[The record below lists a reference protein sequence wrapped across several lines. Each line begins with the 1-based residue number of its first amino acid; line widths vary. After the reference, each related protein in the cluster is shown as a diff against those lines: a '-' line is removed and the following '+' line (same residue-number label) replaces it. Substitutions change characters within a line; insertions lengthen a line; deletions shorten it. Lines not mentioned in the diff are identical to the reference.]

1 MLSAFDFAILSQ
13 MQVMSKKL
21 ETQSGIMMN
30 AWSHYTQ
37 ITSRVLACV
46 FGSIALL
53 GIPTYFLDQFFGTW
67 PIITGVA
74 LIFSIPLSQFMV
86 VKSMQSF
93 IKTHPQD

>member
-1 MLSAFDFAILSQ
+1 MSLMTKKTESQSA
-13 MQVMSKKL
+13 MV
-21 ETQSGIMMN
+21 MN

-53 GIPTYFLDQFFGTW
+53 GLPAYFLDQFFGTW
-67 PIITGVA
+67 PVISGVA

-86 VKSMQSF
+86 VKSIQAFTKS
-93 IKTHPQD
+93 HPQD